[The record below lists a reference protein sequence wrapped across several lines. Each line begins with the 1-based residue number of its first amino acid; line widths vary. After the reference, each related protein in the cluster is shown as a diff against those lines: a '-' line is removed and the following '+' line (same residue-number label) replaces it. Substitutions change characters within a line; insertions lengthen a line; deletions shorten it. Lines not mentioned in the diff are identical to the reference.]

1 MKQAGKAKRHTAIVM
16 AMLFVSL
23 MADSTSAAEQ
33 GTEDQRRAC
42 TPDVFRHCS
51 EFIPDPDR
59 ITVCLRQKVRDLS
72 PDCRVVMSGPVRR

>member
-1 MKQAGKAKRHTAIVM
+1 MKRAATANGHTAIVV
-16 AMLFVSL
+16 AMLLVSL
-23 MADSTSAAEQ
+23 MAGATSATEQ

-59 ITVCLRQKVRDLS
+59 ITVCLRAKVRNLS